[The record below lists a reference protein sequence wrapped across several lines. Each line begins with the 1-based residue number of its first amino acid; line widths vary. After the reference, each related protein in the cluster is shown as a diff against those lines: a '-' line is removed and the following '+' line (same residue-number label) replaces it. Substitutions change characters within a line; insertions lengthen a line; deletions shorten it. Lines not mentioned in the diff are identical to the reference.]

1 MLQLGEEFEETT
13 VDGRVVTGLVV
24 LEEGKIISRQTA
36 KKAGEKSTKSTREF
50 FDDKCVYTI
59 EIFDSDIICTQTFT
73 RQTEKIFS

>member
-36 KKAGEKSTKSTREF
+36 KKAGEKSTITTRTQSSRAKYFKSA
-50 FDDKCVYTI
+50 
-59 EIFDSDIICTQTFT
+59 TFK
-73 RQTEKIFS
+73 KILTKNL